1 MDKKRLKVALAVLDA
16 VKCRFPET
24 KEFIDDTLKKECE
37 KEKITADE
45 VIFYKFRSK
54 ELAWKNIFVLN
65 LYYSDYFFIYR
76 CGKVRQIARRQ
87 NGYQKTK

>member
-54 ELAWKNIFVLN
+54 ELAWKNIFVLD
-65 LYYSDYFFIYR
+65 LYYSDYFLFIGVER
-76 CGKVRQIARRQ
+76 CGR
-87 NGYQKTK
+87 